1 MGGAAAAGWMDSCPV
16 IPVTTRVCDGSAANH
31 CMLLTQSASLTT
43 PTCHHSPPH
52 CTQDG
57 APTRGKDPSRAAE
70 MGGDPGRGEW
80 RALKAEQGVS
90 ARACDG
96 SHPFVGA
103 RRDAARSHAQR
114 RAAELGPTGAPI
126 LREGDLGSNLRAA
139 DWEADCKLRGRGGG
153 VWRQGAAQL
162 RGLVTGQ
169 HAKVSRVSDRG
180 DIDEFLQ
187 QRSPV

>member
-43 PTCHHSPPH
+43 PTCHHSPPL

-57 APTRGKDPSRAAE
+57 APTRGKDPSRAA
-70 MGGDPGRGEW
+70 
-80 RALKAEQGVS
+80 VS